1 MEQEEERRLILQNT
15 SIMVITGPIIY
26 ILGNEMSLNMKCPL
40 HADNLDKLE
49 LQIGNYTYQVKKMS
63 GGNLGFHLRHNV
75 LMASL

>member
-26 ILGNEMSLNMKCPL
+26 ILGNEMSLMKCPL